1 MKRSIS
7 FPTLAT
13 VSLIAG
19 LLIALSAAL
28 AQPVEDSGAQTRPYV
43 DPMVIG
49 DSTLARCTSM
59 FRILDAN
66 HDGYIT
72 RDEARKSAE
81 TTAVWKRLDDD
92 LNDRLSFDEFC
103 AANAPGP

>member
-1 MKRSIS
+1 MKPSIP
-7 FPTLAT
+7 FLALAT
-13 VSLIAG
+13 VSLVAG
-19 LLIALSAAL
+19 LLIALSAL
-28 AQPVEDSGAQTRPYV
+28 AQVEGKEAQTAPYL
-43 DPMVIG
+43 DPMVVG

-92 LNDRLSFDEFC
+92 FNDRLSFDEFC